1 MKFLDL
7 MLLILGIIG
16 ISLLIL
22 SIWFA
27 VSVKIEGLE
36 DLIFKFNLL
45 VFLTGLSYLLFVLI
59 VMKLVKRK
67 SK

>member
-59 VMKLVKRK
+59 VMKLVKRE

>member
-45 VFLTGLSYLLFVLI
+45 VFLAGLSYLLFVLI
-59 VMKLVKRK
+59 VMKLVKRE

>member
-16 ISLLIL
+16 ILLLIL

-27 VSVKIEGLE
+27 VSVKAEGLE

-59 VMKLVKRK
+59 VMKLVKRE